1 MSKQVLPQSA
11 QLALRFVRR
20 KLTATHASVKR
31 SRISECGSRRV
42 RNASGNDLLLQAHT
56 AAQFHFRWSSVKP
69 QIIIPHSEPEIA
81 LTCIIQFSE
90 SQSVLVPQSIVSE
103 TRASDLAALCY
114 RHWHLFLLRTF
125 TGIAQF
131 LGDRFDFKLNDA
143 GLNSNLVATGYYL
156 KKN

>member
-1 MSKQVLPQSA
+1 MV
-11 QLALRFVRR
+11 FR
-20 KLTATHASVKR
+20 KTPDHNPP
-31 SRISECGSRRV
+31 SRA
-42 RNASGNDLLLQAHT
+42 RNGVDTFNS
-56 AAQFHFRWSSVKP
+56 
-69 QIIIPHSEPEIA
+69 
-81 LTCIIQFSE
+81 FSE
-90 SQSVLVPQSIVSE
+90 SVSVLVPQSIVSE